1 MALAAPEG
9 SAYIHFP
16 IRMSLLQA
24 IVLGLVQGL
33 TEFLPISSTA
43 HLRIVPELLGWPDPG
58 AAYSAVI
65 QLGTVAAVLIYFR
78 RDLVTLT
85 RAFFQGL
92 ARRQPFA
99 TTESRLAWFV
109 LIGTLPIGL
118 CGLAFKKTIETSL
131 RSLYVISGSLIVL
144 ALILF
149 VVERLASHKRT
160 LDDMRWRDGLI
171 VGLWQALALI
181 PGSSRSGTTITG
193 ALSLG
198 LRREDAARYSFL
210 LSIPATSLA
219 GVFELKHLLEATERP
234 SAVALWTGTLV
245 AFASGWA
252 AIAWLLSYLR
262 KRSTLLFIVYR
273 VVLGVVLL
281 VLLNLGLLRPLSGVE
296 NVDTSRMPS
305 RVPVEKQLTE

>member
-1 MALAAPEG
+1 
-9 SAYIHFP
+9 
-16 IRMSLLQA
+16 MSLLQA

-43 HLRIVPELLGWPDPG
+43 HLRIVPELLGWKDPG

-78 RDLVTLT
+78 KDLVTLGG
-85 RAFFQGL
+85 AFFQGL
-92 ARRQPFA
+92 LKRQPFA
-99 TTESRLAWFV
+99 TLESRLAWFV
-109 LIGTLPIGL
+109 LVGTLPIGL
-118 CGLAFKKTIETSL
+118 CGLAFKKTIEGSL

-149 VVERLASHKRT
+149 IVERMASHKRT
-160 LDDMRWRDGLI
+160 LADMRWQDAII

-210 LSIPATSLA
+210 LSIPATTLA

-252 AIAWLLSYLR
+252 AIAWLISYLR
-262 KRSTLLFIVYR
+262 RRSTLIFIIYR

-281 VLLNLGLLRPLSGVE
+281 GLLHQGVLRPLSGVE
-296 NVDTSRMPS
+296 NVDTPHKPLQ
-305 RVPVEKQLTE
+305 VPVEKQLTE

>member
-1 MALAAPEG
+1 
-9 SAYIHFP
+9 
-16 IRMSLLQA
+16 MSLLQA

-43 HLRIVPELLGWPDPG
+43 HLRIVPELLGWKDPG

-78 RDLVTLT
+78 KDLVTLGG
-85 RAFFQGL
+85 AFFQGL
-92 ARRQPFA
+92 LKRQPFA
-99 TTESRLAWFV
+99 TLESRLAWFV
-109 LIGTLPIGL
+109 LVGTLPIGL
-118 CGLAFKKTIETSL
+118 CGLAFKKTIEGSL

-149 VVERLASHKRT
+149 IVERMASHKRT
-160 LDDMRWRDGLI
+160 LADMRWQDAII

-210 LSIPATSLA
+210 LSIPATTLA

-252 AIAWLLSYLR
+252 AIAWLISYLR
-262 KRSTLLFIVYR
+262 RRSTLIFIIYR

-281 VLLNLGLLRPLSGVE
+281 GLLHQGVLRPLSGVE
-296 NVDTSRMPS
+296 NVDTPNKPLQL
-305 RVPVEKQLTE
+305 PVEKQLTE

>member
-1 MALAAPEG
+1 
-9 SAYIHFP
+9 
-16 IRMSLLQA
+16 MSLLQA

-43 HLRIVPELLGWPDPG
+43 HLRIVPELLGWKDPG

-78 RDLVTLT
+78 KDLVTLGA
-85 RAFFQGL
+85 AFFQGL
-92 ARRQPFA
+92 LKRQPFA
-99 TTESRLAWFV
+99 TLESRLAWFV
-109 LIGTLPIGL
+109 LVGTLPIGL
-118 CGLAFKKTIETSL
+118 CGLAFKKTIEGSL

-149 VVERLASHKRT
+149 IVERMASHKRT
-160 LDDMRWRDGLI
+160 LADMRWQDAII

-210 LSIPATSLA
+210 LSIPATTLA

-252 AIAWLLSYLR
+252 AIAWLISYLR
-262 KRSTLLFIVYR
+262 RRSTLIFIIYR

-281 VLLNLGLLRPLSGVE
+281 GLLHQGVLRPLSGVE
-296 NVDTSRMPS
+296 NVDTPNKPLQ
-305 RVPVEKQLTE
+305 VPVEKQLTE

>member
-1 MALAAPEG
+1 
-9 SAYIHFP
+9 
-16 IRMSLLQA
+16 MSLLQA

-43 HLRIVPELLGWPDPG
+43 HLRIVPELLGWQDPG

-78 RDLVTLT
+78 KDIVSLT
-85 RAFFQGL
+85 AAFFRGL
-92 ARRQPFA
+92 LQRQPFG
-99 TTESRLAWFV
+99 TLESRLAWFV
-109 LIGTLPIGL
+109 LIGTLPIGFA
-118 CGLAFKKTIETSL
+118 GLAFKKTIETSL
-131 RSLYVISGSLIVL
+131 RSLYVISLSLIVL

-149 VVERLASHKRT
+149 FVERAASHKRT
-160 LDDMRWRDGLI
+160 LADMRWTDGLI

-181 PGSSRSGTTITG
+181 PGSSRSGTTLTG

-210 LSIPATSLA
+210 LSIPATTLA

-234 SAVALWTGTLV
+234 STLALVTGTLV

-252 AIAWLLSYLR
+252 AIAWLLNYLR
-262 KRSTLLFIVYR
+262 TRTTLIFIVYR
-273 VVLGVVLL
+273 VALGALL
-281 VLLNLGLLRPLSGVE
+281 LGLLQAGVLRSLSGVE
-296 NVDTSRMPS
+296 NVDGARQPL
-305 RVPVEKQLTE
+305 RPPVEKQVTD

>member
-1 MALAAPEG
+1 
-9 SAYIHFP
+9 
-16 IRMSLLQA
+16 MSLLQA

-78 RDLVTLT
+78 KDLVTLT
-85 RAFFQGL
+85 KAFFQGL

-99 TTESRLAWFV
+99 TTDSRLAWFV

-118 CGLAFKKTIETSL
+118 CGLAFKKTIEGSL

-149 VVERLASHKRT
+149 VVERMASHKRT

-219 GVFELKHLLEATERP
+219 GIFELKHLLEATERP
-234 SAVALWTGTLV
+234 STAALVTGTVV
-245 AFASGWA
+245 AFGSGWA

-262 KRSTLLFIVYR
+262 KRSTLIFIVYR

-281 VLLNLGLLRPLSGVE
+281 VLLNLGILRPMSGVE
-296 NVDTSRMPS
+296 NVDTTNKPLK
-305 RVPVEKQLTE
+305 VPVERQGTD

>member
-1 MALAAPEG
+1 
-9 SAYIHFP
+9 
-16 IRMSLLQA
+16 MSLLQA

-43 HLRIVPELLGWPDPG
+43 HLRIVPELLGWKDPG

-78 RDLVTLT
+78 KDLVTLGT
-85 RAFFQGL
+85 AFFQGL
-92 ARRQPFA
+92 LKRQPFA
-99 TTESRLAWFV
+99 TLEARLAWFV
-109 LIGTLPIGL
+109 LVGTLPIGL
-118 CGLAFKKTIETSL
+118 CGLAFKKTIEGSL
-131 RSLYVISGSLIVL
+131 RSLYVISASLIVL
-144 ALILF
+144 AIILF
-149 VVERLASHKRT
+149 IVERMASHKRT
-160 LDDMRWRDGLI
+160 LDDMRWQDAII

-210 LSIPATSLA
+210 LSIPATTLA
-219 GVFELKHLLEATERP
+219 GIFELKHLLEATERP

-245 AFASGWA
+245 AFVSGWA

-262 KRSTLLFIVYR
+262 KRSTLIFVIYR

-281 VLLNLGLLRPLSGVE
+281 GLLHQGVLRPLSGVE
-296 NVDTSRMPS
+296 NVDTPNKPLQ
-305 RVPVEKQLTE
+305 VPVEKQLTE

>member
-1 MALAAPEG
+1 
-9 SAYIHFP
+9 
-16 IRMSLLQA
+16 MSLFQA
-24 IVLGLVQGL
+24 IILGLVQGL

-43 HLRIVPELLGWPDPG
+43 HLRIVPELLGWDDPG

-78 RDLVTLT
+78 KDLITLGG
-85 RAFFQGL
+85 AFFQGL

-109 LIGTLPIGL
+109 LVGTLPIGV
-118 CGLAFKKTIETSL
+118 CGLLFKKTIETSL

-144 ALILF
+144 ALILL
-149 VVERLASHKRT
+149 VVERVASHQRT
-160 LDDMRWRDGLI
+160 LDQMRWRDGII

-219 GVFELKHLLEATERP
+219 GLFELKHLLEATERP
-234 SAVALWTGTLV
+234 STVALVVGTLV
-245 AFASGWA
+245 AFGSGWA
-252 AIAWLLSYLR
+252 AIAWLLNYLR
-262 KRSTLLFIVYR
+262 RRSTMIFIVYR
-273 VVLGVVLL
+273 VVLGCVLL
-281 VLLNLGLLRPLSGVE
+281 VLLQRGVLRPQSGLE
-296 NVDTSRMPS
+296 NTDAPGRALQ
-305 RVPVEKQLTE
+305 VPVEKQLTE

>member
-1 MALAAPEG
+1 
-9 SAYIHFP
+9 
-16 IRMSLLQA
+16 MSLLQA
-24 IVLGLVQGL
+24 IILGLVQGL

-78 RDLVTLT
+78 KDLVTLT

-92 ARRQPFA
+92 VRREPFG

-109 LIGTLPIGL
+109 LIGTLPIGI

-131 RSLYVISGSLIVL
+131 RSLYVISASLIVL
-144 ALILF
+144 AVILF

-193 ALSLG
+193 GLSLG

-210 LSIPATSLA
+210 LSIPATTLA
-219 GVFELKHLLEATERP
+219 GIFELKHLLEATERP
-234 SAVALWTGTLV
+234 SAVALWVGTLV
-245 AFASGWA
+245 AFGSGMA

-262 KRSTLLFIVYR
+262 KRSTFIFIVYR

-281 VLLNLGLLRPLSGVE
+281 ALLQGGVLRPQSGLE
-296 NVDTSRMPS
+296 NTDTTNKPLKL
-305 RVPVEKQLTE
+305 PVEKQLTE

>member
-1 MALAAPEG
+1 
-9 SAYIHFP
+9 
-16 IRMSLLQA
+16 MSLLQA

-43 HLRIVPELLGWPDPG
+43 HLRIVPELFGWQDPG

-78 RDLVTLT
+78 RDIVALGK
-85 RAFFQGL
+85 AFFQGL
-92 ARRQPFA
+92 LKRQPFA

-109 LIGTLPIGL
+109 LVGTLPIGI
-118 CGLAFKKTIETSL
+118 CGLAFKKAIETSL
-131 RSLYVISGSLIVL
+131 RSLYIISGSLIVL
-144 ALILF
+144 AIVLF
-149 VVERLASHKRT
+149 IVERRASHKRT
-160 LDDMRWRDGLI
+160 LADMRWQDGII

-181 PGSSRSGTTITG
+181 PGSSRSGTTLTG

-219 GVFELKHLLEATERP
+219 GIFELKHLLEATERP
-234 SAVALWTGTLV
+234 STVALVVGTVV
-245 AFASGWA
+245 AFGSGWA

-262 KRSTLLFIVYR
+262 TRSTLIFIVYR
-273 VVLGVVLL
+273 VALGVVLL
-281 VLLNLGLLRPLSGVE
+281 VLLQMNVLRPMSGVE
-296 NVDTSRMPS
+296 NVDTQTKPLKI
-305 RVPVEKQLTE
+305 PVEKQLTE